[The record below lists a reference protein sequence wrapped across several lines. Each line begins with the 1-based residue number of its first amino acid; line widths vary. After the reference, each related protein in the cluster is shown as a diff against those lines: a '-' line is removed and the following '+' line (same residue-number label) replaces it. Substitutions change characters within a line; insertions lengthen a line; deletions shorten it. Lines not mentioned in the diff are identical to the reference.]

1 MTLKQL
7 EEFFEKC
14 KVNHLHGRY
23 INLDHISPLIDQLSS
38 SLSIKIEGYS
48 VNNNPIH
55 SIQWGNGKTR
65 ILIWSQMHG
74 NESTT
79 TKAIFDLFQALQQ
92 HMFSEE
98 FKGVQLMI
106 LPMLNPDGAQMYTR
120 QNANDIDLN
129 RDAKDISQPE
139 SRILRKAFDAFKP
152 HYCFNM
158 HGQRTLYS
166 AGPAPNSAVL
176 SFLAPAADPERTVNQ
191 SRKQSM
197 AVIAE
202 MKKQLTPLIP
212 GQIALYNDAFNIN
225 CVGDTF
231 QSHST
236 PSILFEA
243 GHFPKDYNREVVR
256 RLIFKAMAIAISFI
270 SNSPHST
277 YDYEH
282 YTEIPQNEERF
293 YDILIRN
300 TSDADIGIRYKEI
313 LKDGKIE
320 FIPEVT
326 DMGILDNKY
335 GHKEIN
341 ADQYSVL
348 SLKKE
353 PFKPGD
359 EIDIVLINNEKFSL
373 KLTDS

>member
-1 MTLKQL
+1 M
-7 EEFFEKC
+7 EIPF
-14 KVNHLHGRY
+14 
-23 INLDHISPLIDQLSS
+23 
-38 SLSIKIEGYS
+38 
-48 VNNNPIH
+48 
-55 SIQWGNGKTR
+55 
-65 ILIWSQMHG
+65 
-74 NESTT
+74 
-79 TKAIFDLFQALQQ
+79 KAIAHLQ
-92 HMFSEE
+92 FS
-98 FKGVQLMI
+98 L
-106 LPMLNPDGAQMYTR
+106 
-120 QNANDIDLN
+120 
-129 RDAKDISQPE
+129 
-139 SRILRKAFDAFKP
+139 KP
-152 HYCFNM
+152 
-158 HGQRTLYS
+158 
-166 AGPAPNSAVL
+166 
-176 SFLAPAADPERTVNQ
+176 
-191 SRKQSM
+191 
-197 AVIAE
+197 
-202 MKKQLTPLIP
+202 
-212 GQIALYNDAFNIN
+212 
-225 CVGDTF
+225 
-231 QSHST
+231 
-236 PSILFEA
+236 
-243 GHFPKDYNREVVR
+243 
-256 RLIFKAMAIAISFI
+256 
-270 SNSPHST
+270 NSPHST